1 MNRLTNSTESIIKA
15 IATPIDVHKEQLIYL
30 KLKSLED
37 IEEELGI
44 ELSVL
49 FSALK
54 NGVYYFD
61 NHGQLIH
68 DYVCLSDNY
77 LSIGVRD
84 KLSYSFMTFYDRQI
98 LSFEDYGKTWSLDK
112 KDLTK
117 KELEN
122 EEKI

>member
-1 MNRLTNSTESIIKA
+1 MNRLTNSTNSIIKA
-15 IATPIDVHKEQLIYL
+15 IANPIDVHKKQLIYL

-61 NHGQLIH
+61 SKGQLIN
-68 DYVCLSDNY
+68 DFVILISN
-77 LSIGVRD
+77 SIDIWTQD
-84 KLSYSFMTFYDRQI
+84 KLSYSFITFYDRQT
-98 LSFEDYGKTWSLDK
+98 LSIEDYGKTWSLDK
-112 KDLTK
+112 KDLM
-117 KELEN
+117 KEELNHEN
-122 EEKI
+122 

>member
-1 MNRLTNSTESIIKA
+1 MSRLTNSTKSIIEGT
-15 IATPIDVHKEQLIYL
+15 ATPIDVHKEQLIYL

-44 ELSVL
+44 DLSVL

-54 NGVYYFD
+54 IGVYYFD
-61 NHGQLIH
+61 YENQLIH
-68 DYVCLSDNY
+68 DYVWLINNY
-77 LSIGVRD
+77 ITAGASE
-84 KLSYSFMTFYDRQI
+84 KLSCSFETFYDRQI